1 VIFPI
6 RRTPRT
12 DPVAQWLEEW
22 FPRLLTA
29 GWFGFSAGIRIL
41 SGLEIVEAHG
51 LTGLSLDEWV
61 LNLPLIVLT
70 LFNLVLTVLVLL
82 RRRPIASAE
91 GLYPRCVAFLGT
103 FLFVLI
109 ISLRLPVPM
118 APPSYWLSVVSFLFL
133 LIGGVGSLI
142 VILWLGRSFSI
153 VPQARRLV
161 IAGPYR
167 WVRHP
172 LYLVEEVLVAGTAI
186 LYSPPYWYILL
197 ACHLALQ
204 IERMRLEEEVL
215 RRAFPEYAAYAARTA
230 RLIPGVY

>member
-1 VIFPI
+1 MSPI
-6 RRTPRT
+6 RRHPRT
-12 DPVAQWLEEW
+12 DPLAQWLEEW
-22 FPRLLTA
+22 VPRLLTA
-29 GWFGFSAGIRIL
+29 GWFGLSAGLRIL
-41 SGLEIVEAHG
+41 SGVDIVKARGWAG
-51 LTGLSLDEWV
+51 LTLDDWV
-61 LNLPLIVLT
+61 LNAPLIVLT

-82 RRRPIASAE
+82 RRRPIDSAR

-109 ISLRLPVPM
+109 VSLRLPIPM
-118 APPSYWLSVVSFLFL
+118 APPSYWLSMISFLFL
-133 LIGGVGSLI
+133 LVGGVGSLI

-172 LYLVEEVLVAGTAI
+172 LYLVEEVMIAATAI

-204 IERMRLEEEVL
+204 FERMRLEEAVL

-230 RLIPGVY
+230 RLIPGIY